1 VIDARTT
8 GAAATAGVH
17 AHLRRRAL
25 PGRRDRPIAG
35 LLLRVWT
42 EVSLSTL
49 LALLGSAFVFGNIS
63 LIRIG
68 GSAVLIVVIIIRI
81 KITRRRVIEVIT
93 GVQKPPAGARFGR
106 GWHKQGAGINAK
118 AAALMIRGSMELSF
132 SHSRIRSTGWNGS
145 CRF

>member
-42 EVSLSTL
+42 EFSLSTL

-63 LIRIG
+63 LIRVG
-68 GSAVLIVVIIIRI
+68 GSAVLIVVIIRGSDPAPPP
-81 KITRRRVIEVIT
+81 TPRSRVARMTKRPTLT
-93 GVQKPPAGARFGR
+93 GDGQERLLI
-106 GWHKQGAGINAK
+106 QGA
-118 AAALMIRGSMELSF
+118 SP
-132 SHSRIRSTGWNGS
+132 
-145 CRF
+145 